1 MTTIDDVDLFGEA
14 FGGFRSV
21 GVARRRHPAVLTVLA
36 LLAAAGVVGAGFVW
50 ARDNARGPV
59 VEQADARTLLPVFAT
74 AQGVDDVV
82 DRAEIGSLAVEPAST
97 RFLLETAAG
106 RQFAAISTTGDLCVL
121 TVPSGDLATL
131 GCVRSVEGAQ
141 LVSGGVWLA
150 AEGGPAPAADDGW
163 REAGPNL
170 WVRG

>member
-59 VEQADARTLLPVFAT
+59 VEHVDARTLLPVLAT
-74 AQGVDDVV
+74 AQGADDVV

-97 RFLLETAAG
+97 RFLAETDSG
-106 RQFAAISTTGDLCVL
+106 RHFAAISASGDLCVL

-131 GCVRSVEGAQ
+131 GCVRSVVGAQ
-141 LVSGGVWLA
+141 LASGDVWLA

-163 REAGPNL
+163 HEAGPNL